1 MARIYPANKK
11 LSLKENI
18 RKILPVMY
26 DDLMMFK
33 QDVVSRPM
41 AKNTLHRM
49 RIAGKP
55 LRYAM
60 EIGESSFG
68 VEFLSCLDEVKSTVE
83 LMGDIHDADVM
94 IPELNSH
101 LRELRMFNAGLPLF
115 KERISTKPVRD
126 IIDEL
131 KKKRIE
137 MYEKLRL
144 RLDEWEKKKFKLRL
158 MKAMGITEEIKFETA
173 GGI

>member
-1 MARIYPANKK
+1 MAKTYPANKK

-18 RKILPVMY
+18 QIILPVMY

-33 QDVVSRPM
+33 QEVVSKPM

-60 EIGESSFG
+60 EIGETAFG
-68 VEFLSCLDEVKSTVE
+68 AEFSVCLEEVKNTVE
-83 LMGDIHDADVM
+83 MMGEIHDADVM
-94 IPELNSH
+94 IPELGSH
-101 LRELRMFNAGLPLF
+101 LREIRMFNWRVPVF

-126 IIDEL
+126 IIKDM
-131 KKKRIE
+131 KHKRKE
-137 MYEKLRL
+137 MYELLCSRL
-144 RLDEWEKKKFKLRL
+144 AGWEKMKFKEKL
-158 MKAMGITEEIKFETA
+158 MEAMGIQPENKFDTA
-173 GGI
+173 GGL

>member
-1 MARIYPANKK
+1 MARIYPVNKK

-18 RKILPVMY
+18 QIILPVMY
-26 DDLMMFK
+26 DDLMILK
-33 QDVVSRPM
+33 SHVVSKPM

-60 EIGESSFG
+60 EIGETAFG
-68 VEFLSCLDEVKSTVE
+68 AEFTSCLEDIKNTVE
-83 LMGDIHDADVM
+83 LMGEIHDADVM

-101 LRELRMFNAGLPLF
+101 LRQIRMFNQRVPLF
-115 KERISTKPVRD
+115 KEKITTKPLRD
-126 IIDEL
+126 IINGL
-131 KKKRIE
+131 KGKRKE
-137 MYEKLRL
+137 MYELLCTRL
-144 RLDEWEKKKFKLRL
+144 SEWERMKFKEKL
-158 MKAMGITEEIKFETA
+158 MKSMGLTRVSKFETA